1 MLYESQSRIFCFQF
15 QFLLNHLLIPVSPN
29 ISGGLFSIKALSS
42 CSNTLMFAMLLTVS
56 NDFTQNPSKV
66 AHLSVKQWPHR
77 ERETALTQVD
87 LDLRLQAKLC
97 DNITS
102 CYLPNFPLS
111 HYTYVY

>member
-1 MLYESQSRIFCFQF
+1 
-15 QFLLNHLLIPVSPN
+15 
-29 ISGGLFSIKALSS
+29 
-42 CSNTLMFAMLLTVS
+42 MFAMLLTVS